1 MASQQSLALAST
13 LPKDLPVTFIK
24 EITKDF
30 SPEQELGRSVFGT
43 VYKVRLTPTIQTSN
57 YSIQICCTIT
67 DPWRRVGQGV
77 LPEGG
82 GMIAVKRLA
91 ENAAVPLGVLFASE
105 VTNLMAL
112 QHENIVELVHYCH
125 EAQKKVVQNNGRY
138 VIVDMTESCLCYK
151 YLPKGSL
158 DNYIYGMQYII
169 QHLSLSLSLST
180 GYEQLSKQLL

>member
-43 VYKVRLTPTIQTSN
+43 VYK
-57 YSIQICCTIT
+57 
-67 DPWRRVGQGV
+67 GV

-91 ENAAVPLGVLFASE
+91 ENAAVPLGVFC
-105 VTNLMAL
+105 
-112 QHENIVELVHYCH
+112 I
-125 EAQKKVVQNNGRY
+125 
-138 VIVDMTESCLCYK
+138 
-151 YLPKGSL
+151 
-158 DNYIYGMQYII
+158 
-169 QHLSLSLSLST
+169 
-180 GYEQLSKQLL
+180 